1 MTRAKHTNNTKTP
14 GVVDRAPVFDLDT
27 VAAGIPGLLAPEA
40 VEAEV
45 ARISRL
51 PIEDYEQA
59 VIQPVRQSQRF
70 SARKI
75 MKALVHKIVKEND
88 DGPLYA
94 LDCYMLNEAGK
105 RIRVGLIGQNREN
118 RQGVWSPEHHRKAAE
133 LAVKFSRKR
142 MPLITF
148 IDTPGADAGETAN
161 QQDQAHSISSLITV
175 MAQLPVPTVGIILGT
190 AYSGG
195 AIPLAATNVLLSV
208 RDGLFSTIQ
217 PQGLASIARK
227 QKLAWQQCA
236 QRVGV
241 SACETACK
249 GWIDGIVDY
258 SPSDQREGLEHL
270 KSAVVGSLAFLEK
283 QLSVFV
289 QPDGAAVFAPV
300 GSEYQRSLA
309 VFLDKPERLA
319 GPNNSYYADSLTQLP
334 SLFGYTLR
342 HMRQQQVASRL
353 SFTTISSLP
362 AAGSVAP
369 IQPQQQSSEKL
380 GVFNEWFQR
389 EEKLI
394 YEQRLLDR
402 YERFQKARQAKDED
416 RSALAALVLGK
427 PQEKYRQAAE
437 ALAFE
442 LGLYLYNRW
451 KAQAAEGF
459 VALSEFLAEQAA
471 KGRTETETGELPAKE
486 DVTLPQLIRLP
497 ELNAWLAPVSLQL
510 QFFDALYDGILGELE
525 LVASEANRYR
535 SLSEESMAQLLD
547 AALKATQ
554 NDVCWVD
561 ANAREFS
568 TWLTQLNESDD
579 VEWFLRQ
586 VSEWKQRQHARLSE
600 SLFVFLT
607 YLFENLIPRYMQ
619 AQAGGEAFDGKINPT
634 WIGRRKDFWHRL
646 SIAYCD
652 LQIQA
657 LQKEYKSQWPEWTGW
672 VDELCRDFTP
682 QHDDWVS
689 SDPCAFPGYLESIH
703 KQISAGKVPAGIVTG
718 IATLKVASQP
728 VGLFISNL
736 AFQAGALDMASARKL
751 LALIQHCEDKRL
763 PIVGLVSSGGMQT
776 KEGAGSL
783 FAMAAVNEALT
794 RFRQLTGLPVIM
806 VGFGDCTGGA
816 QASFVTHPLV
826 ETWYISG
833 ANIPFAGQIVVPSYL
848 PSTCTL
854 ANYLSKNAKAEPETD
869 ATMTGLLSHPF
880 ADSFDRRLLQIDS
893 QAPRPRCS
901 LQDMLKARLN
911 GGKLPQANA
920 QPSDDAAALQQHE
933 GRVAKVFAPVEKLL
947 IHARGCTA
955 VKLIRD
961 AQRNGTPVVL
971 VQSDP
976 DMGSVPAEMLGAR
989 DELVCIG
996 GNTPDESYLNANSVL
1011 KVASMTGADSLH
1023 PGIGFLS
1030 EDPDFAKRCQIRG
1043 LNFIGP
1049 DYRAMSVMG
1058 DKASALNAAMAADV
1072 PVVPGSHGIISDAQ
1086 HARRLAEEIGF
1097 PLLLKAAFGGGGK
1110 GIAKLTSMDELAETY
1125 TRLRREA
1132 EAAFG
1137 RGALY
1142 MERFVEH
1149 MRHIEVQVL
1158 RDSHGHCSLPG
1169 IRDCSVQRNNQKLL
1183 EESGSTMLS
1192 ETLKQSAL
1200 TYAKRIADAVNYVG
1214 AGTVEFIYDL
1224 DHECLYF
1231 MEMNTRLQVEHP
1243 VTEAVSGIDIV
1254 AQQLRIAS
1262 GASIADLAPKEEGYA
1277 IEARINAEQVMLRDG
1292 SFSCQPSPGLVL
1304 DLVMPKDSHVD
1315 VISCIDKGKA
1325 VAPYYDSLVMQIIA
1339 KGNDRAEAIERLTAF
1354 LRQTRIEGIVTN
1366 LDFVA
1371 AILEDEVFRGGK
1383 FDTGFLQGFGS
1394 RIDASSLQRE
1404 PSGRAVSAKG
1414 GDISIPGTA
1423 ELKVLAP
1430 ASCIFY
1436 RSPTPDEKPFV
1447 TEGDVVDTQ
1456 QTLCLMEAMK
1466 MYSPLKLRHLNKAG
1480 EELYADGTRYRINRV
1495 MNDDGQPVNT
1505 GDLLFV
1511 LSPLPAEK
1519 KAAQVDSKQADS
1531 KTVAESK

>member
-1 MTRAKHTNNTKTP
+1 MTSARNSSNTKAP
-14 GVVDRAPVFDLDT
+14 GMVDRAPVFDIDT
-27 VAAGIPGLLAPEA
+27 VAAGIKGLLTVEA
-40 VEAEV
+40 IEAEV
-45 ARISRL
+45 VKVKKL

-70 SARKI
+70 SARRL
-75 MKALVHKIVKEND
+75 MKSLAHKVIKETD
-88 DGPLYA
+88 EGPLYA
-94 LDCYMLNEAGK
+94 LDCYVVTDTDK
-105 RIRVGLIGQNREN
+105 RLRLGLIGQNREN
-118 RQGVWSPEHHRKAAE
+118 RQGVWGPEHHQKAAE
-133 LAVKFSRKR
+133 LAVNFSRKR
-142 MPLITF
+142 MPIITF

-161 QQDQAHSISSLITV
+161 QQDQAHSISKLITI
-175 MAQLPVPTVGIILGT
+175 MAQLPVPTVGVILGT

-241 SACETACK
+241 SACETATK
-249 GWIDGIVDY
+249 GWLDGIIDY
-258 SPSDQREGLEHL
+258 SPSDQREGLEHI
-270 KSAVVGSLAFLEK
+270 KAAVLGSLSFLEE
-283 QLSVFV
+283 QLSAYV
-289 QPDGAAVFAPV
+289 QPEGSSVFAPV
-300 GSEYQRSLA
+300 AGEYQRSLA
-309 VFLDKPERLA
+309 AFLDAPERLT
-319 GPNNSYYADSLTQLP
+319 GMNNSYYADTLTQFP
-334 SLFGYTLR
+334 SLFDYALR

-362 AAGSVAP
+362 EAGSVAP
-369 IQPQQQSSEKL
+369 IEPPMQSSEKA
-380 GVFNEWFQR
+380 GVFREWCQR

-394 YEQRLLDR
+394 YEQRLLDK
-402 YERFQKARQAKDED
+402 YERFQKARLAKDED
-416 RSALAALVLGK
+416 RSALAALVLGR

-437 ALAFE
+437 ALTFE

-459 VALSEFLAEQAA
+459 VEMGGFLAEQAA
-471 KGRTETETGELPAKE
+471 KVDADDEPAELPPKE

-497 ELNAWLAPVSLQL
+497 ELNAYLAPISLQL
-510 QFFDALYDGILGELE
+510 QYFDALYDGILGELE

-547 AALKATQ
+547 AALRATQ
-554 NDVCWVD
+554 TDVCWVD
-561 ANAREFS
+561 VNAGEFS
-568 TWLTQLNESDD
+568 SWLKQLNESDD

-657 LQKEYKSQWPEWTGW
+657 LQKEYKSQWPEWGGW
-672 VDELCRDFTP
+672 VDELCSDFTP
-682 QHDDWVS
+682 EHDDWVS
-689 SDPCAFPGYLESIH
+689 CDPCGFPGYLESIH
-703 KQISAGKVPAGIVTG
+703 KQVTAGRVPAGIITG
-718 IATLKVASQP
+718 LAKLKVTPQR

-751 LALIQHCEDKRL
+751 LALIQTCEYEKL

-854 ANYLSKNAKAEPETD
+854 ANYLAKSNSDELATD

-893 QAPRPRCS
+893 QATRPRCS
-901 LQDMLKARLN
+901 LQDMLKARLT
-911 GGKLPQANA
+911 GAELPKISVGADDDSPALKLQTEH
-920 QPSDDAAALQQHE
+920 S
-933 GRVAKVFAPVEKLL
+933 RVKKVFAPVQKLL

-961 AQRNGTPVVL
+961 AQRHGTPIVL

-976 DMGSVPAEMLGAR
+976 DMSSVPAEMLGGR

-1030 EDPDFAKRCQIRG
+1030 EDPDFAKRCQVRG

-1058 DKASALNAAMAADV
+1058 DKASALKAAMAADV

-1110 GIAKLTSMDELAETY
+1110 GIAKLTSMDELTETY

-1158 RDSHGHCSLPG
+1158 RDSHGNCSLPG

-1183 EESGSTMLS
+1183 EESGSTLLS
-1192 ETLKQSAL
+1192 EALEQSAL
-1200 TYAKRIADAVNYVG
+1200 SYARRIADAVDYVG

-1243 VTEAVSGIDIV
+1243 VTEVVSGLDIV

-1262 GASIADLAPKEEGYA
+1262 GASIADLVAKAEGYA
-1277 IEARINAEQVMLRDG
+1277 IEARINA
-1292 SFSCQPSPGLVL
+1292 
-1304 DLVMPKDSHVD
+1304 
-1315 VISCIDKGKA
+1315 
-1325 VAPYYDSLVMQIIA
+1325 
-1339 KGNDRAEAIERLTAF
+1339 RAGT
-1354 LRQTRIEGIVTN
+1354 
-1366 LDFVA
+1366 
-1371 AILEDEVFRGGK
+1371 
-1383 FDTGFLQGFGS
+1383 
-1394 RIDASSLQRE
+1394 
-1404 PSGRAVSAKG
+1404 SA
-1414 GDISIPGTA
+1414 
-1423 ELKVLAP
+1423 
-1430 ASCIFY
+1430 
-1436 RSPTPDEKPFV
+1436 
-1447 TEGDVVDTQ
+1447 
-1456 QTLCLMEAMK
+1456 
-1466 MYSPLKLRHLNKAG
+1466 
-1480 EELYADGTRYRINRV
+1480 
-1495 MNDDGQPVNT
+1495 
-1505 GDLLFV
+1505 
-1511 LSPLPAEK
+1511 
-1519 KAAQVDSKQADS
+1519 
-1531 KTVAESK
+1531 